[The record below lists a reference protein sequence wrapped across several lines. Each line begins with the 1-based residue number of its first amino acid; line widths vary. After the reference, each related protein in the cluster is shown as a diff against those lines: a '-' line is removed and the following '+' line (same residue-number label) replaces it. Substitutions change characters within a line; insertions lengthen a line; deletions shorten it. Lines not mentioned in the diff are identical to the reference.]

1 MLSFVFVL
9 MSIVFVSL
17 LTSSCSFSSLSV
29 GVMQNLGDEAA
40 AVVSAVAAWCTSP
53 RDWKALSQ

>member
-1 MLSFVFVL
+1 MLSFVLVL
-9 MSIVFVSL
+9 MSIVFVSV

-29 GVMQNLGDEAA
+29 GVMLDLGDETAA
-40 AVVSAVAAWCTSP
+40 AAVAAWCTSP

>member
-40 AVVSAVAAWCTSP
+40 VVAAVAACCTSP
-53 RDWKALSQ
+53 RDWKTLSQ